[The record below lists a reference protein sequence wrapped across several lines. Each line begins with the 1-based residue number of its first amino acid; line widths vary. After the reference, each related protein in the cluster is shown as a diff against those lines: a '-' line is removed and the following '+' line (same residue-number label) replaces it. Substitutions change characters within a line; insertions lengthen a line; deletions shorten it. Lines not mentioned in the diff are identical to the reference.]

1 MKKKLLAGL
10 MSLCMLACLLPVSAL
25 AVAADCS
32 SWDSCDHAAYIE
44 DTPGVHYS
52 TIQEAITDAGAGDT
66 VVVKAG
72 EHNEQLTIS
81 GKTNLTLRGEEGAII
96 KPDTVSAISGMY
108 PVVSVS
114 GGSNITISNLTINGE
129 TAAATPALLSSSNW
143 YLGILIN
150 TARDVNIDSCIV
162 TKIDTSTTRGN
173 IEYYKDCAI
182 AAIQN
187 GPVNII
193 NTTISDFGTTGVNP
207 GTATDYEGAR
217 VNLTDCT
224 IIGQGTD
231 AEAVQNGVTTKQH
244 MTIENCEFRNLQW
257 KDANNYNDN
266 MGGFVNAYAITTAN
280 PASDNEFTPQI
291 VLREVTCEKV
301 LASVYMS
308 CGKAFIES
316 GTYVGGVQAAS
327 TQYSTGQLEIK
338 GGTFTQVQNEGT
350 DANGNPIV
358 LTRKING
365 ATTDVTIT
373 EEAFEGVAA
382 FDYPVG
388 EYVVPDYIEA
398 YNKGT
403 GLYTYHSSKP
413 AAQKAAGANGF
424 ITIPADGEW
433 EVALVYE
440 NGVHP
445 TEYTNVNDNHIF
457 TLPTATRP
465 DHIFRGWSSG
475 NETYQPGDQ
484 VTITANTTFTAQW
497 EAITLSISP
506 SAETLKGGG
515 EVTLTVATNLTGT
528 DANAITLT
536 DNNGTPYTLTA
547 NGNGTYGTTVTL
559 PNADATYTFT
569 AAYGTISDS
578 CTVTATYVAPPA
590 GPDTDT
596 GADTNTGADTGA
608 DAQQTPGAV
617 QTGDSSSVQ
626 IFVLI
631 AAAALAAGVTVIVI
645 RKRRSI

>member
-25 AVAADCS
+25 AEAVECS

-96 KPDTVSAISGMY
+96 KPTTVTESGGMY
-108 PVVSVS
+108 PIVSIS
-114 GGSNITISNLTINGE
+114 GRSDEITISGLTIDGE
-129 TAAATPALLSSSNW
+129 TASASVGNSW
-143 YLGILIN
+143 YSGILIN
-150 TARDVNIDSCIV
+150 NTGDVNIDSCTV
-162 TKIDTSTTRGN
+162 TNIDTSDRRG
-173 IEYYKDCAI
+173 EWYYDCAI
-182 AAIQN
+182 GVMRN
-187 GPVNII
+187 GTVNITDTI
-193 NTTISDFGTTGVNP
+193 ISDFGTTGINP
-207 GTATDYEGAR
+207 GTATDYETAR
-217 VNLTDCT
+217 VNLTGCT
-224 IIGQGTD
+224 IIGQGTA
-231 AEAVQNGVTTKQH
+231 AEAVQNGVVTKQH
-244 MTIENCEFRNLQW
+244 MTITDCTFRDLVW
-257 KDANNYNDN
+257 HDTDYNQN
-266 MGGFVNAYAITTAN
+266 MGGYVSAWAITTSN
-280 PASDNEFTPQI
+280 PGSENDTWDPDL
-291 VLREVTCEKV
+291 VLNNVTCEGV
-301 LASVYMS
+301 RGSVYMS
-308 CGKAFIES
+308 CGSATINS
-316 GTYVGGVQAAS
+316 GTYNGGIGASSTDYSSSQIVINGGIFREAS
-327 TQYSTGQLEIK
+327 TTGSDPD
-338 GGTFTQVQNEGT
+338 GNQV
-350 DANGNPIV
+350 
-358 LTRKING
+358 TRLNNIYESNTG
-365 ATTDVTIT
+365 VVTIT
-373 EEAFEGVAA
+373 DLAFDGVAA

-398 YNKGT
+398 YNSET
-403 GLYTYHSSKP
+403 GLYTYHASRED
-413 AAQKAAGANGF
+413 AQEAAGANGF